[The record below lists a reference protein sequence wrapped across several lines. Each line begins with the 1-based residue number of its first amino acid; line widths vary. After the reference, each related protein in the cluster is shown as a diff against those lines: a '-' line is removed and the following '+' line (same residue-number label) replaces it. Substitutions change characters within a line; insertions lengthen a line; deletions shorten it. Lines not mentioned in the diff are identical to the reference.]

1 MLYKMTQHTE
11 TTYYRDDCIV
21 LNELR
26 PIVLR
31 VLKDWTGKKIGI
43 QLAADILEEIMD
55 GRYEH
60 IKKEEDA
67 NEFPEGEEAQMDR
80 IVRSGD

>member
-1 MLYKMTQHTE
+1 MLYKMTQVTE

-26 PIVLR
+26 PIILR
-31 VLKDWTGKKIGI
+31 VLKDWTGKRIGI

-55 GRYEH
+55 GCYEH
-60 IKKEEDA
+60 VKEEDA
-67 NEFPEGEEAQMDR
+67 NVSGEPTEEVDHL
-80 IVRSGD
+80 VRPDD

>member
-1 MLYKMTQHTE
+1 MLYKMTQVTE

-26 PIVLR
+26 PIILR

-43 QLAADILEEIMD
+43 QLAADILEEIID
-55 GRYEH
+55 GCYTH
-60 IKKEEDA
+60 IKEEEANELSEGTEEDV
-67 NEFPEGEEAQMDR
+67 DR
-80 IVRSGD
+80 LVRPGD